1 MIRVVIL
8 TLLLTGCG
16 LFGGGSKPSI
26 TTGDNAQ
33 VEQTTSQAGS
43 NAQAQEIGEVT
54 TVNED
59 GIPTHWFI
67 IGALIFG
74 MIIPQPRFIK
84 WLF

>member
-1 MIRVVIL
+1 MKIFIL
-8 TLLLTGCG
+8 TSCLLLASCG
-16 LFGGGSKPSI
+16 LFKPSPNLDVV
-26 TTGDNAQ
+26 GDNANVQ
-33 VEQTTSQAGS
+33 QATAGS
-43 NAQAQEIGEVT
+43 TGSAEQIESIT

-74 MIIPQPRFIK
+74 MIIPQPRFIR